1 MKRGRALR
9 LGHFDDA
16 AECAVQHAVLQK
28 RVCLPQHCLR
38 SQGPSAAL
46 SKPIQETRKTCT
58 GWKEYMVQL
67 CRTGVGK
74 GGNLGR
80 PRGDAGPWACSNP
93 KCTEGT
99 DGSAQEGDC
108 GLTQKKKKKKTLL
121 AWRERGKGGPACAGG
136 RRLSAAR
143 TGRAGAGVSLL
154 AQQGERYKRG
164 PWGRGPAGLM
174 KAAWRQEKSR
184 VRAAARNEAI
194 RAPTKCKLSNGW
206 ND

>member
-108 GLTQKKKKKKTLL
+108 GLTQTKKKKKNL
-121 AWRERGKGGPACAGG
+121 AGLAGKGERGACMRRGAPAVGRAHGQGRGRCVVVSTARRKVQERTVGERPGGPDE
-136 RRLSAAR
+136 SSVEAR
-143 TGRAGAGVSLL
+143 KI
-154 AQQGERYKRG
+154 EG
-164 PWGRGPAGLM
+164 PGC
-174 KAAWRQEKSR
+174 S
-184 VRAAARNEAI
+184 
-194 RAPTKCKLSNGW
+194 TK
-206 ND
+206 